1 MSAAAPPQGRR
12 ADESNTPTTNNPRPQ
27 RGSIT
32 SLLFLTFVFFL
43 MSNHDGG
50 DDFTA
55 RNHYKDTLSSLEWQ
69 LSNYSAWLNGSQPTN
84 FTLVRPPSHPQPCCC
99 FSKMAH

>member
-1 MSAAAPPQGRR
+1 MSAAAPLQGRR

-32 SLLFLTFVFFL
+32 SLLFLTFIFFI

-50 DDFTA
+50 DDLTA
-55 RNHYKDTLSSLEWQ
+55 RNHYKDTLSSLESQ
-69 LSNYSAWLNGSQPTN
+69 LSNYSGWLNGSQPTN
-84 FTLVRPPSHPQPCCC
+84 FTLVRPLFHTHTHSLL
-99 FSKMAH
+99 F